1 MGVPFFLNFMSITQ
15 IAYDIVEDI
24 MVHGDQMRDTLQ
36 KLQEAVHMTKV
47 LHVILLS
54 FISLL

>member
-1 MGVPFFLNFMSITQ
+1 MSITQ

-24 MVHGDQMRDTLQ
+24 MVHGDQVRDTLQ

>member
-24 MVHGDQMRDTLQ
+24 MVHGDQVRDTLQ